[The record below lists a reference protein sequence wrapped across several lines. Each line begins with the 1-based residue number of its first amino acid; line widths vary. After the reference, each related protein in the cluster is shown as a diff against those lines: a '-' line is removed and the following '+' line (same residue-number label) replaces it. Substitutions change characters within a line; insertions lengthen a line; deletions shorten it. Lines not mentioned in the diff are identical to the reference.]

1 MPERTCIACRAVKDK
16 AGLAR
21 LAVVD
26 GGLELDGK
34 WRLPGRGAYICRDE
48 RCVRAAYKRKDCFAK
63 ALKRAVTLPEEKEL
77 RELIIKQ

>member
-34 WRLPGRGAYICRDE
+34 WMLPGRAPTYAATSGA
-48 RCVRAAYKRKDCFAK
+48 
-63 ALKRAVTLPEEKEL
+63 
-77 RELIIKQ
+77 